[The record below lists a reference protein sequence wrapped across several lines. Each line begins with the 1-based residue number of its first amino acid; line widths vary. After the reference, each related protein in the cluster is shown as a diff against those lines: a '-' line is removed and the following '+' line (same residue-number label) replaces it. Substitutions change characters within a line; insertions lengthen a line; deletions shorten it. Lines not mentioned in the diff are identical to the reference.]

1 MKEIHT
7 FGLLSCTDCFRIPN
21 PRNRDCRMVVAGV
34 AISVGS
40 YSVIY
45 PSPLCYGAQ
54 PLLALS
60 RARHAPT
67 KTGCQLAF
75 KQQPQ
80 LCARVANRISYNNQK
95 ATSTPKVMLARWG
108 RFVRRST
115 RLTRPLRVFPR
126 TRNASTSSNEY
137 AANTTIFGKILR
149 REIPADIVHEDEWCI
164 AFKDVAPVAPEHLL
178 VIPKKHISRVSPRTD
193 AEKAMLVDCGMSDS
207 CPNARAHRFPK
218 PRTRTKTSLDIY

>member
-45 PSPLCYGAQ
+45 PPRCAMARSHCWPSQGRGTRQRKRVAS
-54 PLLALS
+54 LLSNSNL
-60 RARHAPT
+60 
-67 KTGCQLAF
+67 QL
-75 KQQPQ
+75 
-80 LCARVANRISYNNQK
+80 ANRISYNNQK

-149 REIPADIVHEDEWCI
+149 REIPADIVHEDELCI

-193 AEKAMLVDCGMSDS
+193 AEKAMPVECGMSDS